1 MVQIVIKTCPSI
13 TLFVKIL
20 TIRFLIKGYKYTL
33 FSKWHLHHFKRAK
46 SFKYRSSF
54 TCKHFWKRKNEAKLL
69 ILLGNHVSGLKLQS
83 NLIHEGMKNWGK
95 GNITWYLGAD

>member
-54 TCKHFWKRKNEAKLL
+54 TCKHFWKIKNVKLS
-69 ILLGNHVSGLKLQS
+69 ILLGNHLSGLKLQS
-83 NLIHEGMKNWGK
+83 NLTHEGSEKLGK
-95 GNITWYLGAD
+95 KKYNLVF